1 MSTLKI
7 VPVLALSSALSLS
20 SACSTEEGALSDLVL
35 RSGTLSIS
43 ISISIDNDGE
53 KTDNSEMRIGDEIT
67 LTPAFRDSVTSYA
80 ATIPY
85 NVSAFS
91 VIASTRHPGASV
103 TATAS
108 AADGTPLSGGITT
121 GAIDG
126 TTNDGEEVRGDYLV
140 SFSEVPLGQNTVT
153 VEVTNEDDGSV
164 AKPTVLTVVRLDVDM
179 DDEEQRELFFRNS
192 VANGDVEGVTRAISA
207 GVDPSARN
215 EPDGVSSLIAASSAG
230 HVAIVRLLIDAG
242 ADVNYTL
249 PAPESGPGSNNAM
262 AGASALHLV
271 AFGSEEHEEIVRL
284 LLEAGANVNE
294 TLPDWDIATTP
305 VANSNLSGLS
315 PLMLASNRGHEE
327 IVGLLIG
334 AGANVNYRVLGERN
348 GQKNPQTAGL
358 TALRAATGGGHSGV
372 ITLLQEEGAQR

>member
-1 MSTLKI
+1 MPTLKI

-43 ISISIDNDGE
+43 ISISIGNDGE
-53 KTDNSEMRIGDEIT
+53 KTDNSEMRIGDELP

-91 VIASTRHPGASV
+91 VIASKRHPGASV

-140 SFSEVPLGQNTVT
+140 SFSEVPVGQNTVT

-164 AKPTVLTVVRLDVDM
+164 AEPTVLTVVRLDIDM

-192 VANGDVEGVTRAISA
+192 VANGDVEGVTRAI
-207 GVDPSARN
+207 G
-215 EPDGVSSLIAASSAG
+215 
-230 HVAIVRLLIDAG
+230 AG

-262 AGASALHLV
+262 AGASVLHLV

-284 LLEAGANVNE
+284 LLEAGANVNQ
-294 TLPDWDIATTP
+294 TLPDWDIVTTP

-315 PLMLASNRGHEE
+315 SLMLASNRGHEE

-348 GQKNPQTAGL
+348 GRKNPKTAGL
-358 TALRAATGGGHSGV
+358 TALRAATGGGHAGV
-372 ITLLQEEGAQR
+372 ITLLQEAGAQR